1 MKRLLA
7 VMMVVAVAAF
17 GGQPV
22 LETDVMRVEFGSAE
36 NGLGLRRI
44 VNKAAG
50 ECSFVEPKA
59 GETDLWELRMV
70 GKGAA
75 GTNETLHISNLAP
88 CERSFACGDGSVALA
103 WRGID
108 LPGER
113 KALDVFVE
121 VKAKGELTHWSITSR
136 TTSKRWALH
145 TTVFPYVRHVVA
157 DGEADVLLPWK
168 NMGAK
173 LVKKYDSSKERPH
186 ISFSPSCKPPVAAF
200 FKGDAMLYVAA
211 HDPHWRIKE
220 MRYRKGN
227 DLLFAMEA
235 ENSGIVGKAEGSP
248 RGGFV
253 MGCAKGDW
261 WQAAH
266 FYRE

>member
-22 LETDVMRVEFGSAE
+22 LETDAMRVEFGSAE
-36 NGLGLRRI
+36 SGLGLRRI

-50 ECSFVEPKA
+50 GCSFVAPKA

-75 GTNETLHISNLAP
+75 GTNETLCISNLAP

-108 LPGER
+108 LPGEK

-121 VKAKGELTHWSITSR
+121 VKGKGELTHWSITSR

-145 TTVFPYVRHVVA
+145 ATVFPYVRHVVA

-168 NMGAK
+168 NMGAR

-235 ENSGIVGKAEGSP
+235 ENSGIVGQAEGSP

-253 MGCAKGDW
+253 MGWSVA
-261 WQAAH
+261 
-266 FYRE
+266 RESYL